1 MPTLSYVACF
11 SQATCLA
18 FFSCPAAFVSA
29 VTYSTLWQLGDAR
42 WPNSARSSQGSLGRQ
57 RVGETAPQ
65 YCICSSANVHSP
77 TRRASVSILQRLHN
91 FIFCLFRYCFTTKRT
106 IFSGFFSALHPFPD
120 FLFHC
125 VNKYKESRKEPKT
138 HMHTL
143 KLLNHSDSF
152 LLPLFHLSTFVV
164 NMIEMLSSLCYIHFF
179 TVPLM
184 ILFRMQLSRQ
194 SLSTVWLLEALI
206 NIASYKFN
214 LRYGWKVIL
223 NQASHQSYRILW

>member
-1 MPTLSYVACF
+1 MSSFPSVSYPEGMAMPTLSYVACF

-29 VTYSTLWQLGDAR
+29 VTYSALWQLGDAR

-143 KLLNHSDSF
+143 KLSNHNDF
-152 LLPLFHLSTFVV
+152 
-164 NMIEMLSSLCYIHFF
+164 LSSPSISFVHVC
-179 TVPLM
+179 
-184 ILFRMQLSRQ
+184 S
-194 SLSTVWLLEALI
+194 
-206 NIASYKFN
+206 
-214 LRYGWKVIL
+214 
-223 NQASHQSYRILW
+223 